1 MLFNGETAHACIVAR
16 ATVVRYVTIIVRI
29 LAISRIQ
36 HRSMGLFSR
45 IKKCAIPKTIASISF
60 GILLA
65 NSSFN
70 VHAVSE
76 LIGDAIPLGSHSD
89 AHAQFANARHLWQTG
104 KLKQAAALYESLI
117 ERFPKLPDAYNN
129 LAVIYASQ
137 GDFKKAQQI
146 LEKGLNTH
154 EGYAAIYENLTAIYV
169 EMARDSYG
177 KALQFA
183 DKPGRQLKL
192 RALAELSL
200 KSVQVAQIETP
211 VTEKNSEVV
220 TPGGNTDQQEDKA
233 GKPAVLTAT
242 TSVKPLQNSV
252 VKPNI
257 ESVDKSKVMEVLQ
270 SWASAW
276 SAQSPDQYLMFY
288 DKSYHPPGMSRKTWK
303 ARRIERIKKPQW
315 IRVALSDMTVDSAAD
330 QRVRVTVKQRYQSNT
345 FSDVSQKEFILFLTE
360 DGWRIVSER
369 NL

>member
-1 MLFNGETAHACIVAR
+1 LFSGIKK
-16 ATVVRYVTIIVRI
+16 Y
-29 LAISRIQ
+29 AIS
-36 HRSMGLFSR
+36 
-45 IKKCAIPKTIASISF
+45 KTIVSISF
-60 GILLA
+60 GVFLA

-70 VHAVSE
+70 VHAVNE
-76 LIGDAIPLGSHSD
+76 LISDATPIGSHSD
-89 AHAQFANARHLWQTG
+89 AYAQFANARHLWQTG
-104 KLKQAAALYESLI
+104 KLKQAAVLYESLI

-137 GDFKKAQQI
+137 GDFKKAQLI
-146 LEKGLNTH
+146 LERGLNTH

-200 KSVQVAQIETP
+200 KPVQVAKVEIPAKEIKLESVSPQA
-211 VTEKNSEVV
+211 
-220 TPGGNTDQQEDKA
+220 NTDQQEDKA

-242 TSVKPLQNSV
+242 TSVKPLQNSA
-252 VKPNI
+252 VKPDI

-276 SAQSPDQYLMFY
+276 SAQTPDQYLMFY
-288 DKSYHPPGMSRKTWK
+288 DKNYHPPGMSRKTWK
-303 ARRIERIKKPQW
+303 ARRIERIIKPQW
-315 IRVALSDMTVDSAAD
+315 IRVALSNMSVDPAAD

-345 FSDVSQKEFILFLTE
+345 FSDVSQKEFILFMTE